1 MLDASLNPAIAVS
14 HDCQSGKDY
23 DVTEDLEKKST
34 AKRPLSRRD
43 FFAASGAAAAAGA
56 GAVAIGHAANGA
68 AAPGPRKQYAM
79 VIDARR
85 CYGVHACTVACK
97 AEYNVPLGENRS
109 WVEEIEKGVYPS
121 VSRNFLPRLCNHC
134 STPNCVSV
142 CPTGATWKREEDG
155 IVVVDKDI
163 CIGCKYC
170 VQACPYDMRFLN
182 EDTGTAD
189 KCDFC
194 IHRVSQGI
202 LPACVEAC
210 PSRARTFGDLSDPHS
225 EVSKLIAENPVTVLR
240 PEKGT
245 GPNVYYIGAD
255 HTDEHSPNPS
265 GMYVDV
271 KTNRRHEDRR

>member
-1 MLDASLNPAIAVS
+1 MTD
-14 HDCQSGKDY
+14 
-23 DVTEDLEKKST
+23 KKP
-34 AKRPLSRRD
+34 KGPVSRRG
-43 FFAASGAAAAAGA
+43 FIVASSAVAAAAGTAAVVA
-56 GAVAIGHAANGA
+56 GTGTAGS
-68 AAPGPRKQYAM
+68 PTRKKQYAM

-97 AEYNVPLGENRS
+97 AENNVPLGENRS

-202 LPACVEAC
+202 MPACVEAC
-210 PSRARTFGDLSDPHS
+210 PSRARTFGDLSDPQS